1 MALNFLR
8 RQQSTDEPQPLGGR
22 YHVLSRL
29 GGGGFGQTFLAEDLH
44 LPGHPRCVVKQLKPQ
59 VSDSASLQTARRLF
73 DTEAQVLYQLGSHDQ
88 IPRLLAHFEQSQ
100 EFYLA
105 QELVEGRL
113 LSQELQSN
121 QPWSE
126 AQVVALLQDLLTV
139 LAFVHQ
145 QNVIHRDIKPANL
158 IRRQRDRRI
167 VLIDFGAVKQVSTQ
181 LADTRT
187 HQTNLTI
194 SIGTQGYMP
203 NEQLGGN
210 PRFSSDL
217 YAVGKVAIQALTGV
231 HPRHL
236 QEDPQTGEVV
246 WRDRAPDTTPELADF
261 LDRLIRYDFRAR
273 YATAVEA
280 LEALEA
286 LPEELREASTT
297 VVWPS
302 VPAQAIPGLEG
313 PLATEGTTVDAGS
326 VGSTLVPEAGL
337 AGSWTPQKSSQT
349 GPTVP
354 MMVTG
359 SSQSASRGTPL
370 ALQPITWVAAALL
383 LGATAWGA
391 WSLLG
396 DRPQSLEASVQ
407 ASQSPEASP
416 PETAA
421 SPAPTASPTPSS
433 APSPSPSASPSPA
446 AATASPTGASPAP
459 AAQPATPAG
468 TPANS
473 GPQAAQVLASAQKLQ
488 EAERYPE
495 ALSAFDQAIALQEGS
510 AEAHQGRCFA
520 LNKLGRFDE
529 ALSACNRAIA
539 LNSNYP
545 EAHWSR
551 GFALDATGRHGE
563 ALAAYD
569 QAIALNPN
577 YSEAWS
583 NRGAALLMLKRDAEA
598 LAAFDRAT
606 ELNPQLAEAWNNRG
620 ATLWN
625 LGRYEEALA
634 SVNRALEIRPDYS
647 DARSLQQQMRARI
660 GG

>member
-8 RQQSTDEPQPLGGR
+8 RQQPTDESQPLGGR
-22 YHVLSRL
+22 YRVLSRL

-73 DTEAQVLYQLGSHDQ
+73 DTEAQVLYQLGNHDQ
-88 IPRLLAHFEQSQ
+88 IPRLLAHFEHDQ

-113 LSQELQSN
+113 LSQELQGDR
-121 QPWSE
+121 PWSE
-126 AQVVALLQDLLTV
+126 AQVVALLQDLLKV

-158 IRRQRDRRI
+158 IRRQRDSRI

-181 LADTRT
+181 LVDTRT

-246 WRDRAPDTTPELADF
+246 WRDRAPNATPELADF
-261 LDRLIRYDFRAR
+261 LDRLIRYDFRSR
-273 YATAVEA
+273 YPTAVEA
-280 LEALEA
+280 LEALGSLPEA
-286 LPEELREASTT
+286 LQAASTT
-297 VVWPS
+297 VTWPT
-302 VPAQAIPGLEG
+302 VPAQAIPGLASQ
-313 PLATEGTTVDAGS
+313 PVTEGTTVDAGE

-337 AGSWTPQKSSQT
+337 AASWTPQKSSQT
-349 GPTVP
+349 SPTVP
-354 MMVTG
+354 LMVTG
-359 SSQSASRGTPL
+359 QSSGKSAGTPL

-383 LGATAWGA
+383 LGATAWGT
-391 WSLLG
+391 WSLFG
-396 DRPQSLEASVQ
+396 NRPQSLEAAVQ

-416 PETAA
+416 RETEAPAAAIA
-421 SPAPTASPTPSS
+421 SPAPNS

-446 AATASPTGASPAP
+446 ASPSAASSAPTSQPVAAAPVNQPAP
-459 AAQPATPAG
+459 
-468 TPANS
+468 
-473 GPQAAQVLASAQKLQ
+473 GPQAAQVLASAQDLQ
-488 EAERYPE
+488 GAERYAE

-510 AEAHQGRCFA
+510 AEAHQGRCFT

-569 QAIALNPN
+569 QAIAINPN

-625 LGRYEEALA
+625 LGRYEDALA

-660 GG
+660 GR